1 MPAIVV
7 VGIQW
12 GDEGKGKV
20 VDVVS
25 EESDIV
31 VRHQGGNNAGHTVW
45 IDNEKYILHLLPM
58 GTLRGKSCAIGSG
71 VVVDPKV
78 LTGEIEGLRSRG
90 IELNPDN
97 LWISPNCHVIFGYHI
112 LIDTLREKRRGESAI
127 GTTSR
132 GIGPAYRDKIDR
144 GGIRLGD
151 LADPARFES
160 RLKPQLQ
167 YINDLLV
174 GFFKESPLDFKDIY
188 EPYLEFGKAIAPY
201 LRDVP
206 GSLYE
211 AARDGKRILF
221 EGAQGALLDIDAGTY
236 PYVTSSN
243 TVTGGACTGAGFAPQ
258 SVDVCL
264 GIVKAYTTRVGAGPF
279 PTELQGEEAD
289 KIRNAGPAGE
299 FGATTGRPR
308 RCGWFDGPLVKRA
321 VRMNGA
327 SLLAVTRLDILSEF
341 DEVPMGVAYRLRGKE
356 MDMAPEDLTLLSEVE
371 VVYEN
376 QPGWRDH
383 LSEARTWEDL
393 PTNAQKYLRRIEAI
407 TGSKVALV
415 SVGPNRSETI
425 RLVPDFFEGV
435 GDGR

>member
-45 IDNEKYILHLLPM
+45 VDGEKYILHLLPM
-58 GTLRGKSCAIGSG
+58 GTLRGKPCAIGSG
-71 VVVDPKV
+71 VVVDPIV
-78 LTGEIEGLRSRG
+78 LTGEIDGLAERG
-90 IELNPDN
+90 IRLTPEN

-112 LIDTLREKRRGESAI
+112 LIDTLREKRRGKSAI

-144 GGIRLGD
+144 GGVRLGD
-151 LADPARFES
+151 LADPLRFEN

-174 GFFKESPLDFKDIY
+174 GFFKESALDFGEIY
-188 EPYLEFGKAIAPY
+188 ESYLQYGKRLAPF

-206 GSLYE
+206 GSLYD
-211 AARDGKRILF
+211 AVQAGKRILF
-221 EGAQGALLDIDAGTY
+221 EGAQGALLDVDAGTY

-258 SVDVCL
+258 SVDGCL

-279 PTELQGEEAD
+279 PTELEGEEAD

-341 DEVPMGVAYRLRGKE
+341 DEIPMGVAYRLRGQE

-383 LSEARTWEDL
+383 LSGARKWEDL
-393 PTNAQKYLRRIEAI
+393 PANAQKYLRKIERI

-415 SVGPNRSETI
+415 SVGPNRDETI
-425 RLVPDFFEGV
+425 RLVPDFFEAV
-435 GDGR
+435 ADGR